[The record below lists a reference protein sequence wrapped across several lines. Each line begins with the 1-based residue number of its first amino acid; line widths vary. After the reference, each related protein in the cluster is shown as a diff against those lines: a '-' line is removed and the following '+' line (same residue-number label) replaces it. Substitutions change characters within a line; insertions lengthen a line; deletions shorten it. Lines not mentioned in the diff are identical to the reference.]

1 MNTKVRKSPKKKNK
15 CKTIKKIL
23 KKNKDRMMRK
33 NKKKR
38 TSTQDKNKL
47 TNLKVISVNRKDR
60 MNNNKTTTIINK
72 LMNNKEKAKSKKRVN
87 KVFLNLMMTKKMIK
101 MLTSALLT

>member
-1 MNTKVRKSPKKKNK
+1 M
-15 CKTIKKIL
+15 

-47 TNLKVISVNRKDR
+47 TNSKVISVNRKDR
-60 MNNNKTTTIINK
+60 VNNNKTTMIINK